1 VSSSSCKSA
10 VAGRVT
16 RFGRVMLSLLG
27 GLAVVP
33 LGYAAT
39 VSTPAAT
46 ANAPTTP
53 PATGGGQLTIRADA
67 ANRAATEEVSAI
79 AKTVISQA
87 EMLRYGDASVTD
99 ALRRATGIQIG
110 ATGGAGRAQF
120 RGSNAAPT
128 ILVNG
133 EAVQGGRRAGASLID
148 TFTPEM
154 IDRIEV
160 TRQASVTQGSVA
172 AGGVINIILK
182 DPRTGT
188 LGGVIK
194 LGYGEL
200 SDGEQEQQQRQLNLQ
215 LDGKRDKLGYSL
227 SANQS
232 STDSATQTELTR
244 ADGKITVQRQQNEG
258 EFKMFAPRLQYE
270 FKDAHNSKLFVE
282 SFYREHATTSQ
293 SSSQTNS
300 TQQQTDS
307 DSTRL
312 NLRLEQKHGSRD
324 DKWRMAVE
332 RENEQQRTRSLNGI
346 QRVPA
351 LVGEQTREWSASY
364 SGSQKIGTAHQVK
377 FGAELRQATL
387 NSNIDAALDETRQAL
402 YLEENWKFNPKNTLT
417 VGLRQERLTRS
428 GLVDYRQ
435 DSLNPAL
442 AYRYQHNPAWSLQI
456 GYSQSQRTPRTD
468 DLLPTV
474 TPSASLDA
482 GSPNNPDKGGN
493 PNLKPEQIQ
502 AIESTLAYNT
512 EAGGFSV
519 TVFRRGISDYIE
531 RVVSL
536 EGERFVERPQNQ
548 ADAIASGVELSAR
561 KALRNQ
567 DGHSLLLNGQISTIR
582 AEIQRAGQADRLASN
597 VAPYSSSIGLSYQ
610 YQPLKWSTN
619 LNIGYQPSYSRP
631 LDDQPYIRTVNARTT
646 LDISTTKRFDQ
657 GWALTVSGRNLLA
670 VERIERLTTPE
681 GSFFQQRR
689 AESLPSVLLTLEK
702 RF

>member
-1 VSSSSCKSA
+1 MRSSSPKPLLYRRLILSCW
-10 VAGRVT
+10 AGCSVVT
-16 RFGRVMLSLLG
+16 S
-27 GLAVVP
+27 
-33 LGYAAT
+33 GYAET
-39 VSTPAAT
+39 VNVPTAAIS
-46 ANAPTTP
+46 
-53 PATGGGQLTIRADA
+53 TGGGQLTIRADA
-67 ANRAATEEVSAI
+67 TSNPVSEEISAI

-182 DPRTGT
+182 DPRAGT
-188 LGGVIK
+188 LVGVIK
-194 LGYGEL
+194 LGYGEFA
-200 SDGEQEQQQRQLNLQ
+200 DGEQEQQQRQLNLQ
-215 LDGKRDKLGYSL
+215 LDSKRDKFGYSL

-232 STDSATQTELTR
+232 RTDSTTQTELTR
-244 ADGKITVQRQQNEG
+244 ADGNVTVQRQQNEG
-258 EFKMFAPRLQYE
+258 EFKMLAPRLQYE

-282 SFYREHATTSQ
+282 SFYRKHATISQ
-293 SSSQTNS
+293 SSSQNNS

-312 NLRLEQKHGSRD
+312 NLRLEQKHGARE
-324 DKWRMAVE
+324 DKWRVSAQQQ
-332 RENEQQRTRSLNGI
+332 NEQQMTLSNSSG
-346 QRVPA
+346 QAVPR
-351 LVGEQTREWSASY
+351 LVEEQTRDWSASY
-364 SGSQKIGTAHQVK
+364 AGSQKIGAAHQVK
-377 FGAELRQATL
+377 FGAELRQTQL
-387 NSNIDAALDETRQAL
+387 DSNVDAQLTEDRQAL
-402 YLEENWKFNPKNTLT
+402 YLEESWKITEQHT
-417 VGLRQERLTRS
+417 ITAGLRQEWLKRS
-428 GLVDYRQ
+428 GLVDYQ
-435 DSLNPAL
+435 QNSLSPAL
-442 AYRYQHNPAWSLQI
+442 AYRYQYNPAWSVQV
-456 GYSQSQRTPRTD
+456 GYNQSQRTPRSD

-474 TPSASLDA
+474 TASTNLDA
-482 GSPNNPDKGGN
+482 GSLNNPDQGGN

-502 AIESTLAYNT
+502 SVESTLGYNS
-512 EAGGFSV
+512 EAGGFNL
-519 TVFRRGISDYIE
+519 TVFRRNIDDYIE
-531 RVVSL
+531 KVVSL
-536 EGERFVERPQNQ
+536 EGDRYVERPQNQ
-548 ADAIASGVELSAR
+548 AQALASGVELSAR
-561 KALRNQ
+561 WALRSQ

-610 YQPLKWSTN
+610 YQPLRWSGN
-619 LNIGYQPSYSRP
+619 INIGYQPSYSRP
-631 LDDQPYIRTVNARTT
+631 LDDQPYTRSVNARTT
-646 LDISTTKRFDQ
+646 LDISSTKRFDQ
-657 GWALTVSGRNLLA
+657 GWAVTVSGRNLLA

-689 AESLPSVLLTLEK
+689 AESLPNVLLTLEK

>member
-1 VSSSSCKSA
+1 MSSSSYKPVLS
-10 VAGRVT
+10 
-16 RFGRVMLSLLG
+16 GRVMLSLLG

-33 LGYAAT
+33 LLHAETVSAPAAT
-39 VSTPAAT
+39 VNASTAKTTTNTAAK
-46 ANAPTTP
+46 
-53 PATGGGQLTIRADA
+53 PATGVGQLTIRADA
-67 ANRAATEEVSAI
+67 SNRGATEEVSAI

-120 RGSNAAPT
+120 RGSTAAPT

-160 TRQASVTQGSVA
+160 TRQASVTQGSAA

-182 DPRTGT
+182 DPRAGT
-188 LGGVIK
+188 LGGVVK
-194 LGYGEL
+194 VGYGEL
-200 SDGEQEQQQRQLNLQ
+200 SAGEQEQRQRQLNLQ

-232 STDSATQTELTR
+232 RTDSTTETALTR

-258 EFKMFAPRLQYE
+258 EFKMLAPRVQYE

-282 SFYREHATTSQ
+282 SFYREHATRSQ
-293 SSSQTNS
+293 NSS

-312 NLRLEQKHGSRD
+312 NLRLEQKHGARD
-324 DKWRMAVE
+324 DKWRLAVE
-332 RENEQQRTRSLNGI
+332 QENEQQRTRSLNGV
-346 QRVPA
+346 QRVPE
-351 LVGEQTREWSASY
+351 LVDEETREWSASY
-364 SGSQKIGTAHQVK
+364 AGSQKIGTAHQVK
-377 FGAELRQATL
+377 FGAELKQTSL
-387 NSNIDAALDETRQAL
+387 NSNIDAELTEERQSV
-402 YLEENWKFNPKNTLT
+402 YLEENWKISKQHT
-417 VGLRQERLTRS
+417 VTAGLRQEWLTRS
-428 GLVDYRQ
+428 GLVDYQ
-435 DSLNPAL
+435 QNNLSPAL
-442 AYRYQHNPAWSLQI
+442 AYRYQYNPAWSLQI
-456 GYSQSQRTPRTD
+456 GYSQSYRTPRTD
-468 DLLPTV
+468 DLLSTV
-474 TPSASLDA
+474 TPSTSLDA
-482 GSPNNPDKGGN
+482 GSLNNPDQGGN

-502 AIESTLAYNT
+502 SVESTLGYNK
-512 EAGGFSV
+512 EAGGFNL
-519 TVFRRGISDYIE
+519 TVFRRSIDDYIE
-531 RVVSL
+531 KVVSL
-536 EGERFVERPQNQ
+536 EGTRFVERPQNQ
-548 ADAIASGVELSAR
+548 AEALASGLELSAR
-561 KALRNQ
+561 WALRNQ
-567 DGHSLLLNGQISTIR
+567 DGHSLLINGQISTIR

-619 LNIGYQPSYSRP
+619 LNIGYQPSYRRP
-631 LDDQPYIRTVNARTT
+631 LDDQPYIRDVNARTT
-646 LDISTTKRFDQ
+646 LDISSTKRFDQ
-657 GWALTVSGRNLLA
+657 GWAVTVSGRNLLA
-670 VERIERLTTPE
+670 AERIERLTTPE

-689 AESLPSVLLTLEK
+689 AESLPSILLTLEK